1 MRNKTKTLIALSI
14 IPQIL
19 IVKLLSF
26 FPNFIET
33 YYSNGL
39 YLVISKAMRFAF
51 GWIPFSVGDILYTI
65 AAIYLIRWLIMSR
78 KRITK
83 NTKKWIRDV
92 FVAVS
97 FLYFSFHLL
106 WGMNYYRLPIHKSVG
121 LENTYT
127 TEELI
132 EVVRTL
138 IEKSNSVHS
147 ALSDHDSIKITMP
160 YNKTEILN
168 KSKDGY
174 ETLTSIYPKLDPDP
188 NSVKR
193 SIYSLPL
200 TYMGFSGYLNP
211 FTNEAQIDGLIPLHK
226 YPSTLFHEQAHQI
239 GYAAENEANFVGCL
253 AAINNQDD
261 HFQYSGYIFA
271 LKYCLIELSNRDVD
285 QFELEKQ
292 KINTGILKNYDEE
305 REFWMSYQ
313 NPLEPF
319 FKDTFDAFLKANS
332 QDKGL
337 ESYSYVVALLVNH
350 FKDQGPKKLNKS

>member
-1 MRNKTKTLIALSI
+1 MRNKTKTIIALSI

-26 FPNFIET
+26 FPDFIET

-39 YLVISKAMRFAF
+39 YLGLSKVMRFAF
-51 GWIPFSVGDILYTI
+51 GWIPFSVGDVFYTI
-65 AAIYLIRWLIMSR
+65 ASIYIIRWLIVNR
-78 KRITK
+78 KRIRKDTK
-83 NTKKWIRDV
+83 YWLRDV
-92 FVAVS
+92 LVAIS

-106 WGMNYYRLPIHKSVG
+106 WGMNYYRLPIHQSIG

-127 TEELI
+127 REQLI
-132 EVVRTL
+132 EVVKTL
-138 IEKSNSVHS
+138 VRKSNSIHS
-147 ALSDHDSIKITMP
+147 SLSDHDSIKITMP
-160 YNKTEILN
+160 YKKAEILK
-168 KSKDGY
+168 KSRSGY
-174 ETLTSIYPKLDPDP
+174 DTLISIYPKLNPNP

-253 AAINNQDD
+253 AAINNQDEY
-261 HFQYSGYIFA
+261 FQYSGYIFA
-271 LKYCLIELSNRDVD
+271 LKYCLIELSKRDAD

-292 KINTGILKNYDEE
+292 SINPGILKNYDEE

-313 NPLEPF
+313 NPLEPL
-319 FKDTFDAFLKANS
+319 FKETFNAFLKANS
-332 QDKGL
+332 QDKGI

-350 FKDQGPKKLNKS
+350 FKVTQS

>member
-1 MRNKTKTLIALSI
+1 MRNKTKTIIALSI

-26 FPNFIET
+26 FPDFIET

-39 YLVISKAMRFAF
+39 YLGLSKVMRFAF
-51 GWIPFSVGDILYTI
+51 GWIPFSVGDVFYTI
-65 AAIYLIRWLIMSR
+65 ASIYIIRWLIVNR
-78 KRITK
+78 KRIRKDTK
-83 NTKKWIRDV
+83 YWLRDV
-92 FVAVS
+92 LVAIS

-106 WGMNYYRLPIHKSVG
+106 WGMNYYRLPIHQSIG

-127 TEELI
+127 TEQLI
-132 EVVRTL
+132 EVVKTL
-138 IEKSNSVHS
+138 VRKSNSIHS
-147 ALSDHDSIKITMP
+147 SLSDHDSIKITMP
-160 YNKTEILN
+160 YKKAEILK
-168 KSKDGY
+168 KSRSGY
-174 ETLTSIYPKLDPDP
+174 DTLISIYPKLNPNP

-253 AAINNQDD
+253 AAINNQDEY
-261 HFQYSGYIFA
+261 FQYSGYIFA
-271 LKYCLIELSNRDVD
+271 LKYCLIELSKRDAD

-292 KINTGILKNYDEE
+292 SINPGILKNYDEE

-313 NPLEPF
+313 NPLEPL
-319 FKDTFDAFLKANS
+319 FKETFNAFLKANS
-332 QDKGL
+332 QDKGI

-350 FKDQGPKKLNKS
+350 FKVTQS